1 MDKNQTLDCY
11 GLLCPIPIIKIVEAI
26 KGLPPGQVL
35 EVIATDEGI
44 VSDLPAWCRRTG
56 HEFLGIEKREGEY
69 YGYVRKVGP

>member
-26 KGLPPGQVL
+26 KGLPSGQVL